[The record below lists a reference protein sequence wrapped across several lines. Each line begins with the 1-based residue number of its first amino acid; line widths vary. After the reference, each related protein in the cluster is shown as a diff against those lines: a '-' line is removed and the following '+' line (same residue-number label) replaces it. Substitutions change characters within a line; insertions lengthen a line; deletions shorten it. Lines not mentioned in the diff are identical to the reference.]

1 MNKLEVI
8 DESTL
13 SVNPFTYSLRIKVSR
28 GTSLGKYKFSSGEDR
43 IMVNDVFYYDRQ
55 GSTKLYHSRDNE
67 AVISMLSPTSLR
79 LFYFIANRM
88 VKGRDWVQ
96 VNKEYFMSKY
106 GVKSVNS
113 FKDALKELQRY
124 LVIVSTHYDTVYW
137 VNPSFMF
144 NGDRVKKYPDNL
156 QVVSEL
162 ITE

>member
-13 SVNPFTYSLRIKVSR
+13 SINPFVYSLSIGVSKN
-28 GTSLGKYKFSSGEDR
+28 TTLSKYKSSEG
-43 IMVNDVFYYDRQ
+43 VLLNDVFYYDRSP
-55 GSTKLYHSRDNE
+55 STKLYHSKDNE
-67 AVISMLSPTSLR
+67 DVISMLSPTSLR

-88 VKGRDWVQ
+88 VKGKDWVQ

-124 LVIVSTHYDTVYW
+124 LIIVSTHYDTVYW
-137 VNPSFMF
+137 VNPNFMF
-144 NGDRVKKYPDNL
+144 NGDRCKKYPDNL
-156 QVVSEL
+156 KVVSEW
-162 ITE
+162 TFE

>member
-1 MNKLEVI
+1 MNKLEII

-13 SVNPFTYSLRIKVSR
+13 SVNPFVYSLSIGVSKS
-28 GTSLGKYKFSSGEDR
+28 TTLSKYKSSDGVL
-43 IMVNDVFYYDRQ
+43 VNDVFYYDRAA
-55 GSTKLYHSRDNE
+55 STKVYHSRDNE
-67 AVISMLSPTSLR
+67 VVISMLSPTSLR

-96 VNKEYFMSKY
+96 VNREHFMSLY

-113 FKDALKELQRY
+113 FKDGLKELQRY

-144 NGDRVKKYPDNL
+144 NGDRCKKYPNNL
-156 QVVSEL
+156 KVVSEW
-162 ITE
+162 TFE

>member
-1 MNKLEVI
+1 
-8 DESTL
+8 
-13 SVNPFTYSLRIKVSR
+13 
-28 GTSLGKYKFSSGEDR
+28 
-43 IMVNDVFYYDRQ
+43 
-55 GSTKLYHSRDNE
+55 
-67 AVISMLSPTSLR
+67 
-79 LFYFIANRM
+79 M

-156 QVVSEL
+156 QVVSEI